1 MNAGDA
7 LWYLY
12 AELTM
17 LERRCSADSLM
28 LELIAKM
35 RENVNVVGELI
46 KVPPPPAD
54 KMQALIEYISTNVLT
69 SAGMP
74 DQSHEQAPPPK
85 NDKFSDPER
94 IEAARTVLSEMV
106 ASERFEWAD
115 MIEDMHQRVS
125 GENPFI
131 TDKQFRAIVNIGSRG
146 KQGDFWD
153 TLTDEYPE
161 AVAIAERAAE
171 NA

>member
-54 KMQALIEYISTNVLT
+54 KMQALIEYISTSVLT
-69 SAGMP
+69 SAGVP
-74 DQSHEQAPPPK
+74 DQSHEKAPPPK

>member
-17 LERRCSADSLM
+17 LERRCSADPLM

-69 SAGMP
+69 SAGVP
-74 DQSHEQAPPPK
+74 DQSHEKAPPPK

-106 ASERFEWAD
+106 ASERFEWAA
-115 MIEDMHQRVS
+115 MIEDMHQRVWKICQS
-125 GENPFI
+125 GGVVKIEMGHKNVPYI
-131 TDKQFRAIVNIGSRG
+131 LYAKAQPDHLHCRGLTPVKVSVN
-146 KQGDFWD
+146 
-153 TLTDEYPE
+153 
-161 AVAIAERAAE
+161 
-171 NA
+171 